1 MKYFTRNED
10 LYYYGKYK
18 VSEFLANELLTEK
31 ELEQIEL
38 KTNGKTN
45 TIKKYFT
52 EINIPKTQTYT
63 SFGIRFKITETE

>member
-18 VSEFLANELLTEK
+18 VSEFLAHELLTEK

-38 KTNGKTN
+38 KTNGRVN

-52 EINIPKTQTYT
+52 EVTLPKTQTHT
-63 SFGIRFKITETE
+63 IFGIRFKITE

>member
-1 MKYFTRNED
+1 MKYFTRNKD

-18 VSEFLANELLTEK
+18 VSEFLAHELLTEK

-38 KTNGKTN
+38 KTNGRVN

-52 EINIPKTQTYT
+52 EVTLPKTQTHT
-63 SFGIRFKITETE
+63 IFGIRFKITETE